1 MGTYLF
7 APGSFYEVFYDLK
20 DVSSRFTLVFSASI
34 RSVLRDVVFGSFIS
48 ISRYYAPL
56 LQLI

>member
-1 MGTYLF
+1 MGTFLF

-20 DVSSRFTLVFSASI
+20 DVSSRFTLVFSTLI
-34 RSVLRDVVFGSFIS
+34 RSVLRDVVLGGFIN

-56 LQLI
+56 L